1 MHEDIPEEL
10 QVGLRDHEPTK
21 TQVKAEKQR
30 LSEVKA
36 ERRRIRKDFRA
47 AQRARKR

>member
-1 MHEDIPEEL
+1 
-10 QVGLRDHEPTK
+10 VGLRDHEPTK